1 MLSVPDDA
9 EALVDAMA
17 RIDANANRKAT
28 INPVVAAIYLLR
40 EVRVPIQVIG
50 SASDV

>member
-9 EALVDAMA
+9 RALVDVMA

-28 INPVVAAIYLLR
+28 INPVLAAIYISYAR
-40 EVRVPIQVIG
+40 FR
-50 SASDV
+50 